1 MQTLLYGAQIITQ
14 NEQDEIHKEG
24 WILLEDDRI
33 IGIGAGAPPEVPEG
47 TVKRCLPGRVI
58 MPGIVNIHTHVGG
71 TLFKGLTEDIKGAF
85 YGLAF
90 PMERFI
96 TRESMYSISMLGAM
110 EAVKFGSTFIDDLYH
125 FPESTARA
133 AEELGLRGIIAQ
145 KIYDPDLQNLHNNDY
160 SSVPGQA
167 AQKLQ
172 ANVDLYETFNGRG
185 NGRIE
190 IGFAPH
196 ATDTV
201 PIALAKEIAATAGK
215 YHAPVHTHVAQ
226 TPQEIAHDREAYG
239 MTPVEYLFETGLA
252 QQKLIAAHCV
262 CVTEN
267 DVRLLAENKVHVA
280 HCPEVFF
287 KAGYFAPVDLWHKYG
302 VTYALGTDWVTLNP
316 WTNMR
321 IYLGCWR
328 TLGGL
333 DEQQAGAKLAFRKIT
348 MDAARLVGKEKEIGS
363 LEVGKKADLI
373 VMDVREP
380 HLQPMYDLDIRST
393 LVWNATGNEVE
404 TVIIDGKTIVYGK
417 RVLTVDETAA
427 TQEAT
432 AICHK
437 YLARQLG
444 AQNQL

>member
-160 SSVPGQA
+160 SSVPGRPPKSCRPMWTCTKPSMA
-167 AQKLQ
+167 AAMAASRSAL
-172 ANVDLYETFNGRG
+172 LPT
-185 NGRIE
+185 
-190 IGFAPH
+190 P
-196 ATDTV
+196 
-201 PIALAKEIAATAGK
+201 PIPSPSPWPKRSQQPPGSTMRLSTPMWRRLPRRLPTTGK
-215 YHAPVHTHVAQ
+215 
-226 TPQEIAHDREAYG
+226 
-239 MTPVEYLFETGLA
+239 
-252 QQKLIAAHCV
+252 
-262 CVTEN
+262 
-267 DVRLLAENKVHVA
+267 
-280 HCPEVFF
+280 
-287 KAGYFAPVDLWHKYG
+287 
-302 VTYALGTDWVTLNP
+302 
-316 WTNMR
+316 
-321 IYLGCWR
+321 
-328 TLGGL
+328 
-333 DEQQAGAKLAFRKIT
+333 
-348 MDAARLVGKEKEIGS
+348 
-363 LEVGKKADLI
+363 
-373 VMDVREP
+373 
-380 HLQPMYDLDIRST
+380 PM
-393 LVWNATGNEVE
+393 A
-404 TVIIDGKTIVYGK
+404 
-417 RVLTVDETAA
+417 
-427 TQEAT
+427 
-432 AICHK
+432 
-437 YLARQLG
+437 
-444 AQNQL
+444 

>member
-58 MPGIVNIHTHVGG
+58 MPGIVNIHTNVGG

-145 KIYDPDLQNLHNNDY
+145 KIYDPDPQNLHNNDY

-172 ANVDLYETFNGRG
+172 AKPLSLWRSRCSPSSWSISAASNPLPGPTFCRASSWPSS
-185 NGRIE
+185 RWSSSSRRSR
-190 IGFAPH
+190 PS
-196 ATDTV
+196 
-201 PIALAKEIAATAGK
+201 AG
-215 YHAPVHTHVAQ
+215 V
-226 TPQEIAHDREAYG
+226 
-239 MTPVEYLFETGLA
+239 L
-252 QQKLIAAHCV
+252 
-262 CVTEN
+262 
-267 DVRLLAENKVHVA
+267 
-280 HCPEVFF
+280 
-287 KAGYFAPVDLWHKYG
+287 
-302 VTYALGTDWVTLNP
+302 
-316 WTNMR
+316 
-321 IYLGCWR
+321 
-328 TLGGL
+328 
-333 DEQQAGAKLAFRKIT
+333 
-348 MDAARLVGKEKEIGS
+348 
-363 LEVGKKADLI
+363 
-373 VMDVREP
+373 
-380 HLQPMYDLDIRST
+380 PM
-393 LVWNATGNEVE
+393 
-404 TVIIDGKTIVYGK
+404 
-417 RVLTVDETAA
+417 
-427 TQEAT
+427 
-432 AICHK
+432 
-437 YLARQLG
+437 
-444 AQNQL
+444 

>member
-33 IGIGAGAPPEVPEG
+33 IGIGAGAPPEAPEG
-47 TVKRCLPGRVI
+47 TVKRCLPGQVI

-190 IGFAPH
+190 IGFAP
-196 ATDTV
+196 TP
-201 PIALAKEIAATAGK
+201 PIPSPSPWPKRLRQPPGSTMRPFIPMWRSPPRRLPTTGK
-215 YHAPVHTHVAQ
+215 
-226 TPQEIAHDREAYG
+226 
-239 MTPVEYLFETGLA
+239 
-252 QQKLIAAHCV
+252 
-262 CVTEN
+262 
-267 DVRLLAENKVHVA
+267 
-280 HCPEVFF
+280 
-287 KAGYFAPVDLWHKYG
+287 
-302 VTYALGTDWVTLNP
+302 
-316 WTNMR
+316 
-321 IYLGCWR
+321 
-328 TLGGL
+328 
-333 DEQQAGAKLAFRKIT
+333 
-348 MDAARLVGKEKEIGS
+348 
-363 LEVGKKADLI
+363 
-373 VMDVREP
+373 
-380 HLQPMYDLDIRST
+380 PM
-393 LVWNATGNEVE
+393 A
-404 TVIIDGKTIVYGK
+404 
-417 RVLTVDETAA
+417 
-427 TQEAT
+427 
-432 AICHK
+432 
-437 YLARQLG
+437 
-444 AQNQL
+444 

>member
-71 TLFKGLTEDIKGAF
+71 TLFKGLTEDIKRAF

-167 AQKLQ
+167 VQKLQ
-172 ANVDLYETFNGRG
+172 AKPLSLWRSRCSPSFWSISAASNPLPGPTFCRASSWSSS
-185 NGRIE
+185 RWSSSSRRSR
-190 IGFAPH
+190 PS
-196 ATDTV
+196 
-201 PIALAKEIAATAGK
+201 
-215 YHAPVHTHVAQ
+215 
-226 TPQEIAHDREAYG
+226 
-239 MTPVEYLFETGLA
+239 
-252 QQKLIAAHCV
+252 
-262 CVTEN
+262 
-267 DVRLLAENKVHVA
+267 
-280 HCPEVFF
+280 
-287 KAGYFAPVDLWHKYG
+287 
-302 VTYALGTDWVTLNP
+302 
-316 WTNMR
+316 
-321 IYLGCWR
+321 
-328 TLGGL
+328 
-333 DEQQAGAKLAFRKIT
+333 AGAL
-348 MDAARLVGKEKEIGS
+348 
-363 LEVGKKADLI
+363 
-373 VMDVREP
+373 
-380 HLQPMYDLDIRST
+380 PM
-393 LVWNATGNEVE
+393 
-404 TVIIDGKTIVYGK
+404 
-417 RVLTVDETAA
+417 
-427 TQEAT
+427 
-432 AICHK
+432 
-437 YLARQLG
+437 
-444 AQNQL
+444 

>member
-1 MQTLLYGAQIITQ
+1 MQTLLYGAHIITQ

-33 IGIGAGAPPEVPEG
+33 IGGRDILCLCFSSALSTTYQSACIAAQTLSEEVPEG

-172 ANVDLYETFNGRG
+172 AKPLSLWRSRCSPSSWSISAASNPLPGPTFCR
-185 NGRIE
+185 
-190 IGFAPH
+190 A
-196 ATDTV
+196 
-201 PIALAKEIAATAGK
+201 
-215 YHAPVHTHVAQ
+215 
-226 TPQEIAHDREAYG
+226 
-239 MTPVEYLFETGLA
+239 
-252 QQKLIAAHCV
+252 
-262 CVTEN
+262 
-267 DVRLLAENKVHVA
+267 
-280 HCPEVFF
+280 
-287 KAGYFAPVDLWHKYG
+287 
-302 VTYALGTDWVTLNP
+302 
-316 WTNMR
+316 
-321 IYLGCWR
+321 
-328 TLGGL
+328 
-333 DEQQAGAKLAFRKIT
+333 
-348 MDAARLVGKEKEIGS
+348 S
-363 LEVGKKADLI
+363 
-373 VMDVREP
+373 
-380 HLQPMYDLDIRST
+380 S
-393 LVWNATGNEVE
+393 
-404 TVIIDGKTIVYGK
+404 
-417 RVLTVDETAA
+417 
-427 TQEAT
+427 
-432 AICHK
+432 
-437 YLARQLG
+437 
-444 AQNQL
+444 